1 MKDATFSAKESSFEN
16 VKFVLPNTISE
27 KMTAIVELSKAIN
40 SIAEALKST
49 NVNLDIKNCT
59 FSEGIDLNLDD
70 K

>member
-1 MKDATFSAKESSFEN
+1 MSEATFSAKKSSFEN

-40 SIAEALKST
+40 SIADALKST

-59 FSEGIDLNLDD
+59 FSGGIDLNLED

>member
-1 MKDATFSAKESSFEN
+1 MKDATFSAKKSSFEN

-59 FSEGIDLNLDD
+59 FSEGIDLNLED